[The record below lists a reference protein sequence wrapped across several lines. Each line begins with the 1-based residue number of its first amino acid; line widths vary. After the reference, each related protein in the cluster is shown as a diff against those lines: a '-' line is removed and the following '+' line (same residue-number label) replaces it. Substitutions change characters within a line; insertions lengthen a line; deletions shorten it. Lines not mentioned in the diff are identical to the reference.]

1 MKRFLFAIA
10 MCLSVSSH
18 AASVSGSFTA
28 KLTIENRSA
37 CEVKMD
43 SDIADVRK
51 RVVCDSTQPFKVEKQ
66 GSLLTVEF

>member
-1 MKRFLFAIA
+1 MKKLLFTIA
-10 MCLSVSSH
+10 MCLSISSY

-37 CEVKMD
+37 CEIKMD

-51 RVVCDSTQPFKVEKQ
+51 RVVCDSTQPFKVEKK

>member
-1 MKRFLFAIA
+1 MKKILFAIM

-18 AASVSGSFTA
+18 AESVSGSFTA
-28 KLTIENRSA
+28 KLMIENRSA

-51 RVVCDSTQPFKVEKQ
+51 RVICDSTQPFKVEKQ
-66 GSLLTVEF
+66 DSLITVEF